1 MIFAAILAGGIGS
14 RMGGTDTPKQFLTL
28 GDKPVIIHTIEKF
41 VINSKFD
48 KILVLSPQSFV
59 NHTKNLI
66 NEYFGE
72 NNSIIVLKGG
82 DTRNDTLIN
91 SIEYI
96 KENFEIDDDS
106 VIVTHDS
113 VRPFVTH
120 RIIEDNINAAKEFGA
135 CDTVVPATD
144 TIVESVDSKI
154 ISDIPIRD
162 NFYQG
167 QTPQSFK
174 INKLSELINSLSDEE
189 TNILT
194 DACKIFVL
202 KGEDVHLV
210 KGEITNIKITYPYD
224 LKLANTIL
232 KETNHD

>member
-1 MIFAAILAGGIGS
+1 M
-14 RMGGTDTPKQFLTL
+14 
-28 GDKPVIIHTIEKF
+28 
-41 VINSKFD
+41 
-48 KILVLSPQSFV
+48 
-59 NHTKNLI
+59 I

-174 INKLSELINSLSDEE
+174 INKLSELINSLSDDE

>member
-72 NNSIIVLKGG
+72 NNNIIVLKGG

>member
-28 GDKPVIIHTIEKF
+28 GDKPVIIHTVDKF

-48 KILVLSPQSFV
+48 KILVLSPESFV

-72 NNSIIVLKGG
+72 NDDIIVLKGG

-106 VIVTHDS
+106 IIVTHDS

-120 RIIEDNINAAKEFGA
+120 RIIEDNIEAAKEFGA

-154 ISDIPIRD
+154 ITDIPIRD
-162 NFYQG
+162 NYYQG

-174 INKLSELINSLSDEE
+174 INKLSELINSLSNEE
-189 TNILT
+189 TKILT

-202 KGEDVHLV
+202 KGEEVHLV
-210 KGEITNIKITYPYD
+210 NGEITNIKITYPYD

-232 KETNHD
+232 KETDYD

>member
-72 NNSIIVLKGG
+72 DNNILVLEGG
-82 DTRNDTLIN
+82 DTRNDTLMN
-91 SIEYI
+91 SINYI

-106 VIVTHDS
+106 IIVTHDS

-144 TIVESVDSKI
+144 TIVESIDGKKI
-154 ISDIPIRD
+154 ANIPIRD

-174 INKLSELINSLSDEE
+174 INKLFELINSLSDEE

-202 KGEDVHLV
+202 KGEYVHLV
-210 KGEITNIKITYPYD
+210 DGEITNLKITYPYD

-232 KETNHD
+232 KESNHD

>member
-1 MIFAAILAGGIGS
+1 MIFAAILAGGVGS

-48 KILVLSPQSFV
+48 KILVLSPPNFI
-59 NHTKNLI
+59 NHTNNLI

-72 NNSIIVLKGG
+72 DNNIVVLKGG
-82 DTRNDTLIN
+82 DTRNDTIIN
-91 SIEYI
+91 SINYI
-96 KENFEIDDDS
+96 KENFDIDDDS
-106 VIVTHDS
+106 IIVTHDS

-120 RIIEDNINAAKEFGA
+120 RIIEDNINVAIEFGA

-154 ISDIPIRD
+154 ITDIPIRD
-162 NFYQG
+162 NYYQG

-174 INKLSELINSLSDEE
+174 INKL
-189 TNILT
+189 
-194 DACKIFVL
+194 KIFVL

-210 KGEITNIKITYPYD
+210 EGEITNIKITYPYD

-232 KETNHD
+232 KE

>member
-1 MIFAAILAGGIGS
+1 MIFAAILAGGVGS

-72 NNSIIVLKGG
+72 NDDIIVLKGG

-91 SIEYI
+91 SIEFI

-106 VIVTHDS
+106 IIVTHDS

-120 RIIEDNINAAKEFGA
+120 RIIEDNIEAAKEFGA

-154 ISDIPIRD
+154 ITDIPIRD
-162 NFYQG
+162 NYYQG

-174 INKLSELINSLSDEE
+174 INKLSELINSLSNEE

-202 KGEDVHLV
+202 KGEEVHLV
-210 KGEITNIKITYPYD
+210 NGEITNIKITYPYD

-232 KETNHD
+232 KETDHD

>member
-28 GDKPVIIHTIEKF
+28 GDKPVIIHTIDKF

-72 NNSIIVLKGG
+72 NDDIIVLKGG

-91 SIEYI
+91 SIEFI

-106 VIVTHDS
+106 IIVTHDS

-120 RIIEDNINAAKEFGA
+120 RIIEDNIEAAKEFGA

-154 ISDIPIRD
+154 ITDIPIRD
-162 NFYQG
+162 NYYQG

-174 INKLSELINSLSDEE
+174 INKLSELINSLSNEE

-202 KGEDVHLV
+202 KGEEVHLV
-210 KGEITNIKITYPYD
+210 NGEITNIKITYPYD

-232 KETNHD
+232 KETDYD

>member
-1 MIFAAILAGGIGS
+1 MIFAVILAGGIGS

-28 GDKPVIIHTIEKF
+28 GDKPVIIHTVDKF

-48 KILVLSPQSFV
+48 KILVLSPESFV

-72 NNSIIVLKGG
+72 NDDIIVLKGG

-106 VIVTHDS
+106 IIVTHDS

-120 RIIEDNINAAKEFGA
+120 RIIEDNIEAAKEFGA

-154 ISDIPIRD
+154 ITDIPIRD
-162 NFYQG
+162 NYYQG

-174 INKLSELINSLSDEE
+174 INKLSELINSLSNEE
-189 TNILT
+189 TNMLT

-202 KGEDVHLV
+202 KGEEVHLV
-210 KGEITNIKITYPYD
+210 NGEITNIKITYPYD

-232 KETNHD
+232 KETDYD

>member
-28 GDKPVIIHTIEKF
+28 GNKPVIVHTIEKF

-48 KILVLSPQSFV
+48 KILVLSPQNFII
-59 NHTKNLI
+59 HTNNLI
-66 NEYFGE
+66 EEYFDDD
-72 NNSIIVLKGG
+72 NIIVLEGG
-82 DTRNDTLIN
+82 QTRNDTIIN
-91 SIEYI
+91 AIEYI
-96 KENFEIDDDS
+96 SDNFNIDDES
-106 VIVTHDS
+106 IIVTHDS

-120 RIIEDNINAAKEFGA
+120 RIIEDNIEAAKKFGA
-135 CDTVVPATD
+135 CDTVIPATD
-144 TIVESVDSKI
+144 TIVESVDSKV

-162 NFYQG
+162 NYYQG

-174 INKLSELINSLSDEE
+174 INKLSELINSLSESE
-189 TNILT
+189 SNILT

-202 KGEDVHLV
+202 KNEDVYLV
-210 KGEITNIKITYPYD
+210 DGEITNIKITYPYD

-232 KETNHD
+232 KESNHD